1 MSEQHIEK
9 FEPTSGQFTGWVGAV
24 VGLATAVFAGI
35 VGHLPT
41 LLGALLFTALV
52 WAATLKPRLRIEGDQ
67 LVLRNML
74 ETVRIPLAGIE
85 QLASRQVFAVRTA
98 HARYVSTAVGRS
110 WRKALASNRNESAR
124 ISDRIVPTSGTAPA
138 PLPGP
143 AGGGIGE
150 GMDYAD
156 YVEERVREA
165 IAAHR
170 VRLGI
175 AAMSEESAALGEQV
189 RREPAWAEIVL
200 IGVLIAAYL
209 ASLVL

>member
-1 MSEQHIEK
+1 MSEQRIEK
-9 FEPTSGQFTGWVGAV
+9 FEPTSGQFTGWLGAV
-24 VGLATAVFAGI
+24 VGLATAAFAGI
-35 VGHLPT
+35 VGHRPT
-41 LLGALLFTALV
+41 ALGALLFTALV

-98 HARYVSTAVGRS
+98 DRRYVSTAVGRS
-110 WRKALASNRNESAR
+110 WRKALAGNRNESSR
-124 ISDRIVPTSGTAPA
+124 ISDRIVPTSGSSSA

-143 AGGGIGE
+143 VGAGFGE

-165 IAAHR
+165 VAADR
-170 VRLGI
+170 LRLGI
-175 AAMSEESAALGEQV
+175 AAMSEESAALAAHV
-189 RREPAWAEIVL
+189 RREPAWLEIVL
-200 IGVLIAAYL
+200 IGVLLAAYV
-209 ASLVL
+209 ASLVR